1 MLSSR
6 ISTWSSDLSIGSS
19 NHFLV
24 TSNCSAKVIQT
35 FLWILQLGRALKTE
49 NIYVSGTSGMYP
61 FLKFAQ
67 STISLQPSSTGTSL
81 SLKTI
86 GTSDFRWHYG
96 NLNFFYWIF
105 FLICSQESKVR
116 TKYDYVIIIIMVQ
129 GLIWY
134 TAQVVYQSSLKG
146 QCREIFNTFLN
157 KKTLPGKTVSQ
168 NCS

>member
-19 NHFLV
+19 NHFWV

-35 FLWILQLGRALKTE
+35 FLWILQLGIALKTK

-61 FLKFAQ
+61 FLKFAK

-81 SLKTI
+81 SLKTTK
-86 GTSDFRWHYG
+86 TSDFRWHYG

-105 FLICSQESKVR
+105 FLICTQESKVR
-116 TKYDYVIIIIMVQ
+116 TKYDYGTRSYMVHCTSCLSII
-129 GLIWY
+129 
-134 TAQVVYQSSLKG
+134 LKG
-146 QCREIFNTFLN
+146 TVSRDFQHIFL
-157 KKTLPGKTVSQ
+157 LIKTVLRNFSF
-168 NCS
+168 SRRYSWKGI